1 VLVRNKN
8 VSRMGVDKTRQQP
21 IPMTTLDEMRRA
33 STLVDE
39 ANNVVDYRPSV
50 FTRDTYRIGRT
61 GDDVMKFGLRMMVF
75 ATKSMSPDARSYLTT
90 NGRFSDV

>member
-39 ANNVVDYRPSV
+39 ANNVVDYHIRMIALALIARQFLRETP
-50 FTRDTYRIGRT
+50 T
-61 GDDVMKFGLRMMVF
+61 GLVEPV
-75 ATKSMSPDARSYLTT
+75 TT
-90 NGRFSDV
+90 S